1 MSEVHLQIPAQ
12 ADYLELVR
20 LTVFGIASKL
30 NLTYEDIEDLKVAVS
45 EACNQ
50 AILHAELTGNAAP
63 GELGIRF
70 DARTEALA
78 VTVKAPG
85 SGAFLAAPSGSAEAG
100 LQAEASKISLG
111 FYLMKA
117 LMDEVEVDAQHGME
131 VTLIKYTNI
140 NTTT

>member
-12 ADYLELVR
+12 ADFLELVR
-20 LTVFGIASKL
+20 LTVYGIASKL
-30 NLTYEDIEDLKVAVS
+30 NLAYEDIEDLKVAVS

-50 AILHAELTGNAAP
+50 AILHAGLSGNAVS

-85 SGAFLAAPSGSAEAG
+85 VGAFLPVPAGLTEAG
-100 LQAEASKISLG
+100 LPAEGSKISLG

-140 NTTT
+140 NNTK